1 MLSFRFLLYT
11 LGPNMLRF
19 WKISYNIFGTI
30 YFKSLDI
37 SGTEYIV
44 HMKIFHCMVLNIL
57 QTLVLNILRCRIY
70 LEPSNSLNPRYG
82 IYYRGSTTG
91 TEYIPQQHFAPEYIK
106 NHVTTAP

>member
-1 MLSFRFLLYT
+1 
-11 LGPNMLRF
+11 MLRF

-57 QTLVLNILRCRIY
+57 QIGFLRKSNFISAEIPFPKNKKKFPRNFRGNSVGIPSSVSAGNGNGIPSSVSEESGILA
-70 LEPSNSLNPRYG
+70 E
-82 IYYRGSTTG
+82 
-91 TEYIPQQHFAPEYIK
+91 FPERP
-106 NHVTTAP
+106 N